1 VLATVKGDVHDIG
14 KNIVGVVLG
23 CNNYEVIDL
32 GVMVPAQAILDR
44 ARAERADIV
53 GLSGLITPS
62 LDEMVHV
69 AREMTRQG
77 FTVPLLIGGATTSRA
92 HTAVKIAPAYAEGA
106 TVHVLDASRS
116 VAVVSRLLSR
126 EKRPGFVREV
136 RDDYDR
142 IRARHASRD
151 AERVLLPLAEARQR
165 RASVDWSSYAPP
177 VPRTRGIIALDDYP
191 LDELVRFIDWTP
203 FFRTWELAG
212 SYPAIFADP
221 VVGDQART
229 LFADA
234 SQLLERIV
242 RERLL
247 QARGVL
253 GFFPANAHGDDVEL
267 YTADERATVRAV
279 LHGLRQQFEKPPG
292 RPNLCLADFVAPRGV
307 APDYLG
313 AFAVTAGMGLTEL
326 CAALE
331 REHDDYASIMA
342 KALADRLA
350 EAFAERLH
358 QLVRAEYWGYAPAEA
373 LDNEALIAERY
384 VGIRPAPGYPACP
397 EHTEKRTIFALLGVP
412 RRAGIVLTDSCAM
425 LPAASVSGWY
435 FAHPDAHYFGV
446 GRIGRDQVEDYA
458 QRKGMT
464 VEEAERWL
472 APNLA
477 YDPAEVR

>member
-1 VLATVKGDVHDIG
+1 
-14 KNIVGVVLG
+14 VGVVLG

-44 ARAERADIV
+44 ARAVGADIV

-62 LDEMVHV
+62 LDEMAHV

-77 FTVPLLIGGATTSRA
+77 LEIPLLIGGATTSRA
-92 HTAVKIAPAYAEGA
+92 HTAVKIAPCYTAGP
-106 TVHVLDASRS
+106 TIHVLDASRS
-116 VAVVSRLLSR
+116 VAVVSQLLSPAR
-126 EKRPGFVREV
+126 RPAFLQTV
-136 RDDYDR
+136 RDDYQG
-142 IRARHASRD
+142 IRARHTARD
-151 AERVLLPLAEARQR
+151 AERVVLPLAEARRR
-165 RASVDWSSYAPP
+165 RASLDWSSYMPP
-177 VPRTRGIIALDDYP
+177 VPRRLGVVALDDYP
-191 LDELVRFIDWTP
+191 LDDLTRFIDWTP
-203 FFRTWELAG
+203 FFRTWELVG

-221 VVGDQART
+221 AVGAQART

-234 SQLLERIV
+234 KALLERIV

-253 GFFPANAHGDDVEL
+253 GLFPANAQGDDIEL
-267 YTADERATVRAV
+267 YASETRDATRAV
-279 LHGLRQQFEKPPG
+279 AHCLRQQFEKPPG

-307 APDYLG
+307 KPDYLG
-313 AFAVTAGMGLTEL
+313 AFGVTAGVGLPEL
-326 CAALE
+326 CAAFE

-358 QLVRAEYWGYAPAEA
+358 QLVRTEYWGYAPTEA
-373 LDNEALIAERY
+373 LENEALIAERY
-384 VGIRPAPGYPACP
+384 AGIRPAPGYPACP
-397 EHTEKRTIFALLGVP
+397 EHTEKRTIFDLLGAP
-412 RRAGIVLTDSCAM
+412 HRAGIVLTDSCAM

-435 FAHPDAHYFGV
+435 FAHPEAQYFGL

-458 QRKGMT
+458 RRKGMAL
-464 VEEAERWL
+464 EEAERWL

-477 YDPAEVR
+477 YDPAEPA